1 MAETFSFS
9 LVSPERELVTMDAEM
24 VVIPGSEGDFGVLKG
39 HAPVISRMRPGI
51 VDVRD
56 GQGTESRY
64 FVYHGFAEVT
74 GETLSI
80 LAEEAVAL
88 EDLDV
93 SDLDRRIR
101 HAQEDISVTE
111 DAFDKALAE
120 ENLNHLQAVK
130 TVMSK
135 I

>member
-9 LVSPERELVTMDAEM
+9 LVSPERELVSMDAEM

-56 GQGTESRY
+56 GQGAQNRY

-74 GETLSI
+74 GETLSV

-101 HAQEDISVTE
+101 HAAEDISVTE

-120 ENLNHLQAVK
+120 ENLSHLQAVK
-130 TVMSK
+130 DVVNK